1 MDIIRQLGS
10 SEGIP
15 AEAIRAATADR
26 ATVTPL
32 LVDALEKFKV
42 NVEMRARRASS
53 MMKPW
58 EVRGSNKE
66 ERIPKPL

>member
-10 SEGIP
+10 GEGIP

-32 LVDALEKFKV
+32 LVMHSK
-42 NVEMRARRASS
+42 NAS
-53 MMKPW
+53 P
-58 EVRGSNKE
+58 VR
-66 ERIPKPL
+66 